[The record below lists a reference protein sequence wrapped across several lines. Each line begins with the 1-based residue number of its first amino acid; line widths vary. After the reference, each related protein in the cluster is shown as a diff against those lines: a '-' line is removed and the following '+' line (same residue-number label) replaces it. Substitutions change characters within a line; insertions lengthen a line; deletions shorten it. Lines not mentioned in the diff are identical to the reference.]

1 MHKDLG
7 VFVLNFTY
15 HEKSG
20 THTGYCLVK
29 SCERKLNKNGEPYL
43 DMVLSDRSGE
53 INAKLWKYDES
64 LHGTYEANSLIKV
77 QGTISKYNDADQLR
91 IDRIRKVNETDDV
104 KIEDYVSSAVYAG
117 EAMFDELISIAGAF
131 SDKDLSLLVTTI
143 LSENKEKLLY
153 YPAAFKLHHAMR
165 SGLLQHTL
173 SIVRLAQS
181 ICKIYPF
188 VDSDLLLGG
197 AMLHDIAKL
206 DELVANETGIASG
219 YSTEGTLL
227 GHLVKGAMLV
237 DKTAERLGVP
247 HEKAVLLEHML
258 ISHHGDPEFGAAVRP
273 LFIEADILA
282 ALDRLDAR
290 IVEVNNAVS
299 GVEAGGFSTRQW
311 ALDNRAFYNHGRVDV
326 TKETK
331 LF

>member
-1 MHKDLG
+1 M
-7 VFVLNFTY
+7 NFSY

-53 INAKLWKYDES
+53 INAKLWKYDENI
-64 LHGTYEANSLIKV
+64 HGVYEVNTLVKV
-77 QGTISKYNDADQLR
+77 QGIITKFNDADQLR
-91 IDRIRKVNETDDV
+91 VDRIRKVNETDNV
-104 KIEDYVSSAVYAG
+104 KIEDYVSSAVYSG
-117 EAMFDELISIAGAF
+117 EMMFDELIGIADTFADEELKSIV
-131 SDKDLSLLVTTI
+131 KTI
-143 LSENKEKLLY
+143 LYDNKEKLLY

-173 SIVRLAQS
+173 SIVRLAQGV
-181 ICKIYPF
+181 CRIYPF
-188 VDSDLLLGG
+188 VDSDLLLSG

-206 DELVANETGIASG
+206 EELVAGETGIASG
-219 YSTEGTLL
+219 YSVEGTLL
-227 GHLVKGAMLV
+227 GHLVKGAMLI
-237 DKTAERLGVP
+237 DKTAERLGVS
-247 HEKAVLLEHML
+247 HDKAVLLEHML

-273 LFIEADILA
+273 LFIEADILS

-299 GVEAGGFSTRQW
+299 GVEAGGFSSRQW
-311 ALDNRAFYNHGRVDV
+311 ALDNRSFYNHGRVDV
-326 TKETK
+326 TQETN
-331 LF
+331 LGL

>member
-1 MHKDLG
+1 M
-7 VFVLNFTY
+7 NFTY

-53 INAKLWKYDES
+53 INAKLWKYDEN
-64 LHGTYEANSLIKV
+64 LHGVYEPNTLIKV
-77 QGTISKYNDADQLR
+77 QGIINKYNDADQLR

-104 KIEDYVSSAVYAG
+104 KIEDYVSAAVYTG
-117 EAMFDELISIAGAF
+117 EAMFNELVSIADGF
-131 SDKDLSLLVTTI
+131 SDSELSLLVKTI
-143 LSENKEKLLY
+143 LNENKEKLLY

-181 ICKIYPF
+181 VCKIYPF
-188 VDSDLLLGG
+188 VDADLLLSG

-206 DELVANETGIASG
+206 EELVAGETGIASG
-219 YSTEGTLL
+219 YSVEGTLL

-237 DKTAERLGVP
+237 DKTAERLGVS
-247 HEKAVLLEHML
+247 HDKAVLLEHML

-273 LFIEADILA
+273 LFIEADILS

-299 GVEAGGFSTRQW
+299 GVETGGFSTRQW

-326 TKETK
+326 TRETN
-331 LF
+331 LGL

>member
-1 MHKDLG
+1 M
-7 VFVLNFTY
+7 NFTY

-53 INAKLWKYDES
+53 INAKLWKYDEN
-64 LHGTYEANSLIKV
+64 LHGIYEANSLIKV

-91 IDRIRKVNETDDV
+91 VDRIRKVNETDDV
-104 KIEDYVSSAVYAG
+104 KIEDYVSSAVYTG
-117 EAMFDELISIAGAF
+117 EAMFDELIGIAGAF
-131 SDKDLSLLVTTI
+131 SDRDLSLLVTTI
-143 LSENKEKLLY
+143 LNENREKLLY

-237 DKTAERLGVP
+237 DKTAERLGIP

>member
-1 MHKDLG
+1 M
-7 VFVLNFTY
+7 NFSY

-20 THTGYCLVK
+20 THTGFCLVK
-29 SCERKLNKNGEPYL
+29 SCERKLNKNGEAYL

-64 LHGTYEANSLIKV
+64 LHGTYETNTLVKV
-77 QGTISKYNDADQLR
+77 QGIITKFNDADQLR
-91 IDRIRKVNETDDV
+91 VDRIRKVNESDGV
-104 KIEDYVSSAVYAG
+104 KIEDYVSSAVYSG
-117 EAMFDELISIAGAF
+117 EMMFNELIGIADAF
-131 SDKDLSLLVTTI
+131 SDDELKAIVKTI
-143 LSENKEKLLY
+143 LIENKEKLLY

-173 SIVRLAQS
+173 SIVRLAQG

-188 VDSDLLLGG
+188 VDADLLLSG

-206 DELVANETGIASG
+206 EELVAGKTGIASG
-219 YSTEGTLL
+219 YSVEGTLL
-227 GHLVKGAMLV
+227 GHLVKGAMLI
-237 DKTAERLGVP
+237 DKTAERLGVS
-247 HEKAVLLEHML
+247 HDKAVLLEHML

-273 LFIEADILA
+273 LFIEADILS

-326 TKETK
+326 TQETN
-331 LF
+331 LGL

>member
-1 MHKDLG
+1 M
-7 VFVLNFTY
+7 NFSY

-20 THTGYCLVK
+20 THTGFCLVK
-29 SCERKLNKNGEPYL
+29 SCDRKLNKNGEPYL

-64 LHGTYEANSLIKV
+64 LHGVYEPNTLVKV
-77 QGTISKYNDADQLR
+77 QGIITKFNDADQLR
-91 IDRIRKVNETDDV
+91 VDRIRKVNETDGV
-104 KIEDYVSSAVYAG
+104 KIEDYVSSAVYSG
-117 EAMFDELISIAGAF
+117 EMMFDELISIADSF
-131 SDKDLSLLVTTI
+131 TDSELKTLVKTI

-181 ICKIYPF
+181 VCRIYPF
-188 VDSDLLLGG
+188 VDADLLLSG
-197 AMLHDIAKL
+197 AMLHDISKL
-206 DELVANETGIASG
+206 DELIAGETGIASG
-219 YSTEGTLL
+219 YSVEGTLL
-227 GHLVKGAMLV
+227 GHLVKGAMLI
-237 DKTAERLGVP
+237 DKTAEKLGIS
-247 HEKAVLLEHML
+247 HDKAVLLEHML

-273 LFIEADILA
+273 LFIEADILS

-299 GVEAGGFSTRQW
+299 GVEPGGFSTRQW

-326 TKETK
+326 TQETN
-331 LF
+331 LGL

>member
-1 MHKDLG
+1 M
-7 VFVLNFTY
+7 NFSY

-20 THTGYCLVK
+20 THTGFCLVK
-29 SCERKLNKNGEPYL
+29 SCDRKLNKNGEPYL

-64 LHGTYEANSLIKV
+64 LHGVYEPNTLVKV
-77 QGTISKYNDADQLR
+77 QGIITKFNDADQLR
-91 IDRIRKVNETDDV
+91 VDRIRRVNETDGV
-104 KIEDYVSSAVYAG
+104 KIEDYVSSAVYSG
-117 EAMFDELISIAGAF
+117 EMMFDELISIADSFTDSELKA
-131 SDKDLSLLVTTI
+131 LVKTI

-181 ICKIYPF
+181 VCGIYPF
-188 VDSDLLLGG
+188 VDADLLLSG
-197 AMLHDIAKL
+197 AMLHDISKL
-206 DELVANETGIASG
+206 DELIAGETGIASG
-219 YSTEGTLL
+219 YSVEGTLL
-227 GHLVKGAMLV
+227 GHLVKGAMLI
-237 DKTAERLGVP
+237 DKTAEKLGIS
-247 HEKAVLLEHML
+247 HDKAVLLEHML

-273 LFIEADILA
+273 LFIEADILS

-299 GVEAGGFSTRQW
+299 GVEPGGFSTRQW

-326 TKETK
+326 TQETN
-331 LF
+331 LGL

>member
-1 MHKDLG
+1 M
-7 VFVLNFTY
+7 NFTY

-53 INAKLWKYDES
+53 INAKLWKYDEN
-64 LHGTYEANSLIKV
+64 LHGIYEPNSLIKV

-104 KIEDYVSSAVYAG
+104 KIEDYVSSAVYTG
-117 EAMFDELISIAGAF
+117 EAMFDELFGIAGAF
-131 SDKDLSLLVTTI
+131 ADKDLSLLVTTI
-143 LSENKEKLLY
+143 LNENREKLLY

-181 ICKIYPF
+181 ICRIYPF

-247 HEKAVLLEHML
+247 HDKAVLLEHML

>member
-1 MHKDLG
+1 M
-7 VFVLNFTY
+7 NFSY

-20 THTGYCLVK
+20 THTGFCLVK

-53 INAKLWKYDES
+53 INAKLWKYDEN
-64 LHGTYEANSLIKV
+64 LHGVYETNTLVKV
-77 QGTISKYNDADQLR
+77 QGIITKFNDADQLR
-91 IDRIRKVNETDDV
+91 VDRIRKVNETDGV
-104 KIEDYVSSAVYAG
+104 KIEDYVSSAVYSG
-117 EAMFDELISIAGAF
+117 EMMFNELISIADAF
-131 SDKDLSLLVTTI
+131 ADDELKALVKTI
-143 LSENKEKLLY
+143 LTENQEKLLY

-181 ICKIYPF
+181 VCRIYPF
-188 VDSDLLLGG
+188 VDADLLLSG

-206 DELVANETGIASG
+206 EELVAGETGIASG
-219 YSTEGTLL
+219 YSVEGTLL
-227 GHLVKGAMLV
+227 GHLVKGAMLI
-237 DKTAERLGVP
+237 DKTAERLGVS
-247 HEKAVLLEHML
+247 HDKAVLLEHML

-273 LFIEADILA
+273 LFIEADILS

-299 GVEAGGFSTRQW
+299 GIEAGGFSTRQW

-326 TKETK
+326 TQETN
-331 LF
+331 LGL

>member
-1 MHKDLG
+1 M
-7 VFVLNFTY
+7 NFSY

-20 THTGYCLVK
+20 THTGFCLGK
-29 SCERKLNKNGEPYL
+29 SCDRKLNKNGEPYL

-64 LHGTYEANSLIKV
+64 LHGVYEPNTLVKV
-77 QGTISKYNDADQLR
+77 QGIITKFNDADQLR
-91 IDRIRKVNETDDV
+91 VDRIRKVNETDGV
-104 KIEDYVSSAVYAG
+104 KIEDYVSSAVYSG
-117 EAMFDELISIAGAF
+117 EMMFDELISIADSFTDSELKA
-131 SDKDLSLLVTTI
+131 LVKTI

-181 ICKIYPF
+181 VCRIYPF
-188 VDSDLLLGG
+188 VDADLLLSG
-197 AMLHDIAKL
+197 AMLHDISKL
-206 DELVANETGIASG
+206 DELIAGETGIASG
-219 YSTEGTLL
+219 YSVEGTLL
-227 GHLVKGAMLV
+227 GHLVKGAMLI
-237 DKTAERLGVP
+237 DKTAEKLGIS
-247 HEKAVLLEHML
+247 HDKAVLLEHML

-273 LFIEADILA
+273 LFIEADILS

-299 GVEAGGFSTRQW
+299 GVEPGGFSTRQW

-326 TKETK
+326 TQETN
-331 LF
+331 LGL

>member
-1 MHKDLG
+1 M
-7 VFVLNFTY
+7 NFTY

-43 DMVLSDRSGE
+43 DLILSDRSGE
-53 INAKLWKYDES
+53 INAKLWKYDEN
-64 LHGTYEANSLIKV
+64 LHGVYETNTLIKV
-77 QGTISKYNDADQLR
+77 QGTITKFNDADQLR

-104 KIEDYVSSAVYAG
+104 KIEDYVSSAVYTG
-117 EAMFDELISIAGAF
+117 EMMFDELIRIADSF
-131 SDKDLSLLVTTI
+131 SDSEISLLVKTI
-143 LSENKEKLLY
+143 LNENKEKLLY

-181 ICKIYPF
+181 ICKIYPY
-188 VDSDLLLGG
+188 VDADLLLGG

-206 DELVANETGIASG
+206 DELIAGETGIASG
-219 YSTEGTLL
+219 YSVEGTLL

-237 DKTAERLGVP
+237 DKTAERLGIS
-247 HEKAVLLEHML
+247 HDKAVLLEHML

-273 LFIEADILA
+273 LFIEADILS

-299 GVEAGGFSTRQW
+299 GVDEGSFSSRQW

-326 TKETK
+326 TTETK

>member
-1 MHKDLG
+1 
-7 VFVLNFTY
+7 LNFSY

-20 THTGYCLVK
+20 THTGFCLVK
-29 SCERKLNKNGEPYL
+29 SCDRKLNKNGEPYL

-64 LHGTYEANSLIKV
+64 LHGVYEPNTLVKV
-77 QGTISKYNDADQLR
+77 QGIITKFNDADQLR
-91 IDRIRKVNETDDV
+91 VDRIRKVNETDGV
-104 KIEDYVSSAVYAG
+104 KIEDYVSSAVYSG
-117 EAMFDELISIAGAF
+117 EMMFDELISIADSF
-131 SDKDLSLLVTTI
+131 TDSELKTLVKTI

-181 ICKIYPF
+181 VCRIYPF
-188 VDSDLLLGG
+188 VDADLLLSG
-197 AMLHDIAKL
+197 AMLHDISKL
-206 DELVANETGIASG
+206 DELIAGETGIASG
-219 YSTEGTLL
+219 YSVEGTLL
-227 GHLVKGAMLV
+227 GHLVKGAMLI
-237 DKTAERLGVP
+237 DKTAEKLGIS
-247 HEKAVLLEHML
+247 HDKAVLLEHML

-273 LFIEADILA
+273 LFIEADILS

-299 GVEAGGFSTRQW
+299 GVEPGGFSTRQW

-326 TKETK
+326 TQETN
-331 LF
+331 LGL

>member
-1 MHKDLG
+1 M
-7 VFVLNFTY
+7 NFTY

-43 DMVLSDRSGE
+43 DFILSDKSGE
-53 INAKLWKYDES
+53 INAKLWKYDEN
-64 LHGTYEANSLIKV
+64 LHGFFEANSLIKV
-77 QGTISKYNDADQLR
+77 QGTITKFNDADQLR

-104 KIEDYVSSAVYAG
+104 RIEDYVSSAVYTG
-117 EAMFDELISIAGAF
+117 EDMFNELVSIADGF
-131 SDKDLSLLVTTI
+131 SDSEISLIVKTI
-143 LSENKEKLLY
+143 LNENKEKLLY

-188 VDSDLLLGG
+188 VDADLLLGG

-206 DELVANETGIASG
+206 DELIAGETGIASG
-219 YSTEGTLL
+219 YSVEGTLL

-237 DKTAERLGVP
+237 DKTAERLGIS
-247 HEKAVLLEHML
+247 HDKAVLLEHML

-273 LFIEADILA
+273 LFIEADILS

-299 GVEAGGFSTRQW
+299 GVDTGSFSTRQW

-326 TKETK
+326 TSETK

>member
-1 MHKDLG
+1 M
-7 VFVLNFTY
+7 NFTY

-43 DMVLSDRSGE
+43 DLILSDRSGE
-53 INAKLWKYDES
+53 INAKLWKYDEN
-64 LHGTYEANSLIKV
+64 LHGVYETNSLIKV
-77 QGTISKYNDADQLR
+77 QGTITKFNDADQLR

-104 KIEDYVSSAVYAG
+104 KIEDYVSSAVYTG
-117 EAMFDELISIAGAF
+117 EMMFDELIRIADGF
-131 SDKDLSLLVTTI
+131 SDSEISMLVKTI
-143 LSENKEKLLY
+143 LNENKEKLLY

-181 ICKIYPF
+181 VCKIYPF

-206 DELVANETGIASG
+206 DELIAGETGIASG
-219 YSTEGTLL
+219 YSVEGTLL

-237 DKTAERLGVP
+237 DKTAERLSVS
-247 HEKAVLLEHML
+247 HDKAVLLEHML

-273 LFIEADILA
+273 LFIEADILS

-299 GVEAGGFSTRQW
+299 GVDEGSFSSRQW

-326 TKETK
+326 TTETK

>member
-1 MHKDLG
+1 M
-7 VFVLNFTY
+7 NFTY
-15 HEKSG
+15 HEKSD
-20 THTGYCLVK
+20 TYTGYCLVK

-53 INAKLWKYDES
+53 INAKLWKYDEN
-64 LHGTYEANSLIKV
+64 LHGTFEVNTLIKV
-77 QGTISKYNDADQLR
+77 QGKITKYNDADQFR
-91 IDRIRKVNETDDV
+91 IERIRKVNETDEV
-104 KIEDYVSSAVYAG
+104 NVEDFVSAAVYTG
-117 EAMFDELISIAGAF
+117 EAMFNELVSIASAF
-131 SDKDLSLLVTTI
+131 SDTDISLLVTTI
-143 LSENKEKLLY
+143 LNDNKEKLLY

-181 ICKIYPF
+181 ICRIYPF

-197 AMLHDIAKL
+197 AMLHDVAKL
-206 DELVANETGIASG
+206 DELIAGETGIASG
-219 YSTEGTLL
+219 YSVEGTLL
-227 GHLVKGAMLV
+227 GHLVKGAILV

-299 GVEAGGFSTRQW
+299 GVDEGSFSSRQW

-326 TKETK
+326 TLETN
-331 LF
+331 LGL

>member
-1 MHKDLG
+1 M
-7 VFVLNFTY
+7 NFSY

-20 THTGYCLVK
+20 THTGFCLVK
-29 SCERKLNKNGEPYL
+29 SCDRKLNKNGEPYL

-64 LHGTYEANSLIKV
+64 LHGVYEPNTLVKV
-77 QGTISKYNDADQLR
+77 QGIITKFNDADQLR
-91 IDRIRKVNETDDV
+91 VDRIRRVNETDGV
-104 KIEDYVSSAVYAG
+104 KIEDYVSSAVYSG
-117 EAMFDELISIAGAF
+117 EMMFDELISIADSFTDSELKA
-131 SDKDLSLLVTTI
+131 LVKTI

-181 ICKIYPF
+181 VCRIYPF
-188 VDSDLLLGG
+188 VDADLLLSG
-197 AMLHDIAKL
+197 AMLHDISKL
-206 DELVANETGIASG
+206 DELIAGETGIASG
-219 YSTEGTLL
+219 YSVEGTLL
-227 GHLVKGAMLV
+227 GHLVKGAMLI
-237 DKTAERLGVP
+237 DKTAEKLGIS
-247 HEKAVLLEHML
+247 HDKAVLLEHML

-273 LFIEADILA
+273 LFIEADILS

-299 GVEAGGFSTRQW
+299 GVEPGGFSTRQW

-326 TKETK
+326 TQETN
-331 LF
+331 LGL

>member
-1 MHKDLG
+1 M
-7 VFVLNFTY
+7 NFSY

-20 THTGYCLVK
+20 THTGFCLVK
-29 SCERKLNKNGEPYL
+29 SCERKLNKNGEAYL

-53 INAKLWKYDES
+53 INAKLWKYDEN
-64 LHGTYEANSLIKV
+64 LHGVYEPNTLVKV
-77 QGTISKYNDADQLR
+77 QGIITKFNDADQLR
-91 IDRIRKVNETDDV
+91 VDRIRKVVESDGV
-104 KIEDYVSSAVYAG
+104 KIEDYVSSAVYSG
-117 EAMFDELISIAGAF
+117 EMMFDELIGIADAF
-131 SDKDLSLLVTTI
+131 SDDELKAIVKTI
-143 LSENKEKLLY
+143 LTENKEKLLY

-173 SIVRLAQS
+173 SIVRLAQGV
-181 ICKIYPF
+181 CKIYPF
-188 VDSDLLLGG
+188 VDADLLLSG

-206 DELVANETGIASG
+206 EELVAGETGIASG
-219 YSTEGTLL
+219 YSVEGTLL
-227 GHLVKGAMLV
+227 GHLVKGAMLI
-237 DKTAERLGVP
+237 DKTAERLGVS
-247 HEKAVLLEHML
+247 HDKAVLLEHML

-273 LFIEADILA
+273 LFIEADILS

-326 TKETK
+326 TQETN
-331 LF
+331 LGL

>member
-1 MHKDLG
+1 M
-7 VFVLNFTY
+7 NFTY

-29 SCERKLNKNGEPYL
+29 SCDRKLNKNGEPYL

-53 INAKLWKYDES
+53 INAKLWKYDEN
-64 LHGTYEANSLIKV
+64 LHGVFEPNTLIKV
-77 QGTISKYNDADQLR
+77 QGTITKFNDADQLR
-91 IDRIRKVNETDDV
+91 VDRIRKVNETDDV
-104 KIEDYVSSAVYAG
+104 KIEDYVSSAVYTG
-117 EAMFDELISIAGAF
+117 EMMFDELIAVASAF
-131 SDKDLSLLVTTI
+131 KDKDISLLVTTI
-143 LSENKEKLLY
+143 LTDNKEKLLY

-181 ICKIYPF
+181 ICNIYPF

-206 DELVANETGIASG
+206 DELISGETGIASG
-219 YSTEGTLL
+219 YSVEGTLI

-237 DKTAERLGVP
+237 DKTAERIGVP

-326 TKETK
+326 TQETK

>member
-1 MHKDLG
+1 
-7 VFVLNFTY
+7 
-15 HEKSG
+15 
-20 THTGYCLVK
+20 
-29 SCERKLNKNGEPYL
+29 
-43 DMVLSDRSGE
+43 MVLSDRSGE
-53 INAKLWKYDES
+53 INAKLWRYDEN
-64 LHGTYEANSLIKV
+64 LHGVYESNTLVKV
-77 QGTISKYNDADQLR
+77 QGTITKFNDADQLR

-104 KIEDYVSSAVYAG
+104 KIEDYVSSAVYTG
-117 EAMFDELISIAGAF
+117 DEMFNELISTADKF
-131 SDKDLSLLVTTI
+131 SDSELSLLVKTI
-143 LSENKEKLLY
+143 LNENKEKLLY

-181 ICKIYPF
+181 VCRIYPF
-188 VDSDLLLGG
+188 VDSDLLLSG

-206 DELVANETGIASG
+206 DELIAGETGIASG
-219 YSTEGTLL
+219 YSVEGTLL

-237 DKTAERLGVP
+237 DKTAERLGIS

-273 LFIEADILA
+273 LFIEADILS

-299 GVEAGGFSTRQW
+299 GVDTGSFSSRQW

-326 TKETK
+326 TSETN

>member
-1 MHKDLG
+1 M
-7 VFVLNFTY
+7 NFTY

-53 INAKLWKYDES
+53 INAKLWKYDEN
-64 LHGTYEANSLIKV
+64 LHGVYEPNTLIKV
-77 QGTISKYNDADQLR
+77 QGIINKYNDADQLR

-104 KIEDYVSSAVYAG
+104 KIEDYVSAAVYTG
-117 EAMFDELISIAGAF
+117 EAMFNELVSIADGF
-131 SDKDLSLLVTTI
+131 SDSELSLLVKTI
-143 LSENKEKLLY
+143 LNENKEKLLY

-181 ICKIYPF
+181 VCKIYPF
-188 VDSDLLLGG
+188 VDADLLLSG

-206 DELVANETGIASG
+206 EELVAGETGIASG
-219 YSTEGTLL
+219 YSVEGTLL

-237 DKTAERLGVP
+237 DKTAERLGVS
-247 HEKAVLLEHML
+247 HDKAVLLEHML

-273 LFIEADILA
+273 LFIEADILS

-326 TKETK
+326 TRETN
-331 LF
+331 LGL

>member
-1 MHKDLG
+1 M
-7 VFVLNFTY
+7 NFSY

-20 THTGYCLVK
+20 THTGYGLVK

-53 INAKLWKYDES
+53 INAKLWKYDEN
-64 LHGTYEANSLIKV
+64 LHGVYEVNTLVKV
-77 QGTISKYNDADQLR
+77 QGIITKFNDADQLR
-91 IDRIRKVNETDDV
+91 IDRIRKVNETDNV
-104 KIEDYVSSAVYAG
+104 CVEDYVTSAVYSG
-117 EAMFDELISIAGAF
+117 EMMFNELVDIADNFKDEEL
-131 SDKDLSLLVTTI
+131 KLLVRTI
-143 LSENKEKLLY
+143 LTENKEKLLY

-173 SIVRLAQS
+173 SIVRLAQGV
-181 ICKIYPF
+181 CKIYPF
-188 VDSDLLLGG
+188 VDADLLLSG

-206 DELVANETGIASG
+206 EELVAGETGIASG
-219 YSTEGTLL
+219 YSVEGTLL
-227 GHLVKGAMLV
+227 GHLVKGAILI
-237 DKTAERLGVP
+237 DKTAEKLGVS
-247 HEKAVLLEHML
+247 HDKAVLLEHML

-273 LFIEADILA
+273 LFIEADILS

-299 GVEAGGFSTRQW
+299 GVDAGGFSTRQW

-326 TKETK
+326 TTQTN
-331 LF
+331 LGL

>member
-1 MHKDLG
+1 M
-7 VFVLNFTY
+7 NFTY

-20 THTGYCLVK
+20 THTGFCLVK

-53 INAKLWKYDES
+53 INAKLWKYDEN
-64 LHGTYEANSLIKV
+64 LHGTYETNTLVKV
-77 QGTISKYNDADQLR
+77 QGIITKFNDADQLR
-91 IDRIRKVNETDDV
+91 VDRIRKVNESDGV
-104 KIEDYVSSAVYAG
+104 RIEDYVSSAVYSG
-117 EAMFDELISIAGAF
+117 EMMFDELIGIADGF
-131 SDKDLSLLVTTI
+131 SDEELKLLVTTI
-143 LSENKEKLLY
+143 LTENKEKLLY

-181 ICKIYPF
+181 VCRIYPF
-188 VDSDLLLGG
+188 VDSDLLLSG

-206 DELVANETGIASG
+206 DELIAGETGIASG
-219 YSTEGTLL
+219 YSVEGTLL
-227 GHLVKGAMLV
+227 GHLVKGAMLI
-237 DKTAERLGVP
+237 DKTAEKLGIS
-247 HEKAVLLEHML
+247 HDKAVLLEHML

-273 LFIEADILA
+273 LFIEADILS

-326 TKETK
+326 TLETN
-331 LF
+331 LGL

>member
-1 MHKDLG
+1 M
-7 VFVLNFTY
+7 NFSY

-20 THTGYCLVK
+20 THTGYALVK

-53 INAKLWKYDES
+53 INAKLWKYDEN
-64 LHGTYEANSLIKV
+64 LHGIYEVNTLVKV
-77 QGTISKYNDADQLR
+77 QGIITKFNDADQLR
-91 IDRIRKVNETDDV
+91 IDRIRKVNETDEV
-104 KIEDYVSSAVYAG
+104 SIEDYVTSAVYSG
-117 EAMFDELISIAGAF
+117 EMMFNELICIADAF
-131 SDKDLSLLVTTI
+131 ADEELKAIVKTI
-143 LSENKEKLLY
+143 LNENKEKLLY

-181 ICKIYPF
+181 VCKIYPF
-188 VDSDLLLGG
+188 VDADLLLSG

-206 DELVANETGIASG
+206 EELVAGETGIASG
-219 YSTEGTLL
+219 YSVEGTLL

-237 DKTAERLGVP
+237 DKTAEKLGVS
-247 HEKAVLLEHML
+247 HDKAVLLEHML

-299 GVEAGGFSTRQW
+299 GVETGAFSTRQW

-326 TKETK
+326 TKETN
-331 LF
+331 LGL

>member
-1 MHKDLG
+1 M
-7 VFVLNFTY
+7 NFAY

-53 INAKLWKYDES
+53 INAKLWKYDEN

-299 GVEAGGFSTRQW
+299 GVETGGFSTRQW

>member
-1 MHKDLG
+1 M
-7 VFVLNFTY
+7 NFTY
-15 HEKSG
+15 HEKSD
-20 THTGYCLVK
+20 TYTGYCLVK

-53 INAKLWKYDES
+53 INAKLWKYDEN
-64 LHGTYEANSLIKV
+64 LHGTFEVNTLIKV
-77 QGTISKYNDADQLR
+77 QGKITKYNDADQFR
-91 IDRIRKVNETDDV
+91 IERIRKVNETDEV
-104 KIEDYVSSAVYAG
+104 NVEDFVSAAVYTG
-117 EAMFDELISIAGAF
+117 ETMFNELVSIASAF
-131 SDKDLSLLVTTI
+131 SDTDISLLVTTI
-143 LSENKEKLLY
+143 LNDNKEKLLY

-181 ICKIYPF
+181 ICRIYPF

-197 AMLHDIAKL
+197 AMLHDVAKL
-206 DELVANETGIASG
+206 DELIAGETGIASG
-219 YSTEGTLL
+219 YSVEGTLL
-227 GHLVKGAMLV
+227 GHLVKGAILV

-299 GVEAGGFSTRQW
+299 GVDEGSFSSRQW

-326 TKETK
+326 TLETN
-331 LF
+331 LGL

>member
-1 MHKDLG
+1 M
-7 VFVLNFTY
+7 NFTY

-53 INAKLWKYDES
+53 INAKLWKYDEN
-64 LHGTYEANSLIKV
+64 LHGIYEANSLIKV

-104 KIEDYVSSAVYAG
+104 KIEDYVSSAVYTG
-117 EAMFDELISIAGAF
+117 EAMFDELIGLAGDFA
-131 SDKDLSLLVTTI
+131 DKELSLLVTTI

-188 VDSDLLLGG
+188 VDSYLLLGG

>member
-1 MHKDLG
+1 MKP
-7 VFVLNFTY
+7 VNFTY

-20 THTGYCLVK
+20 THTGFCLVK
-29 SCERKLNKNGEPYL
+29 SCEKKTNKNGGAYL
-43 DMVLSDRSGE
+43 DLVLSDRSGE
-53 INAKLWKYDES
+53 INAKLWNYDENV
-64 LHGTYEANSLIKV
+64 HGFYQPNTLVKV
-77 QGTISKYNDADQLR
+77 QGTINKFNDVDQLR
-91 IDRIRKVNETDDV
+91 VDRIRAAIPADNV
-104 KIEDYVSSAVYAG
+104 KIEDYVSSAVYSG
-117 EAMFDELISIAGAF
+117 KAMFDELVSIADSF
-131 SDKDLSLLVTTI
+131 SDKELSLLVKTI
-143 LSENKEKLLY
+143 LTENEEKLLY

-181 ICKIYPF
+181 VCKIYPF
-188 VDSDLLLGG
+188 VDADLLLGG

-206 DELVANETGIASG
+206 DELVANESGIASG
-219 YSTEGTLL
+219 YSVEGTLL

-237 DKTAERLGVP
+237 DKTAERLGVS

-290 IVEVNNAVS
+290 IVEVNSAVS
-299 GVEAGGFSTRQW
+299 GVEQGAFSTRQW

-326 TKETK
+326 TKETDLGLNDK
-331 LF
+331 

>member
-1 MHKDLG
+1 M
-7 VFVLNFTY
+7 NFSY

-20 THTGYCLVK
+20 THTGFCLVK

-53 INAKLWKYDES
+53 INAKLWKYDEN
-64 LHGTYEANSLIKV
+64 LHGVYETNTLVKV
-77 QGTISKYNDADQLR
+77 QGIITKFNDADQLR
-91 IDRIRKVNETDDV
+91 VDRIRKVNETDGV
-104 KIEDYVSSAVYAG
+104 KIEDYVSSAVYSG
-117 EAMFDELISIAGAF
+117 EIMFNELISIADAF
-131 SDKDLSLLVTTI
+131 ADDELKAVVKTI
-143 LSENKEKLLY
+143 LTENKEKLLY

-181 ICKIYPF
+181 VCRIYPF
-188 VDSDLLLGG
+188 VDADLLLSG

-206 DELVANETGIASG
+206 EELVAGETGIASG
-219 YSTEGTLL
+219 YSVEGTLL
-227 GHLVKGAMLV
+227 GHLVKGAMLI
-237 DKTAERLGVP
+237 DKTAERLGVS
-247 HEKAVLLEHML
+247 HDKAVLLEHML

-273 LFIEADILA
+273 LFIEADILS

-326 TKETK
+326 TQETN
-331 LF
+331 LGL

>member
-1 MHKDLG
+1 M
-7 VFVLNFTY
+7 NFSY

-20 THTGYCLVK
+20 THTGFCLVK
-29 SCERKLNKNGEPYL
+29 SCEKKINKNGGAYL

-53 INAKLWKYDES
+53 INAKLWNFDENI
-64 LHGTYEANSLIKV
+64 HGFFQPNTLVKV
-77 QGTISKYNDADQLR
+77 QGTINKFNDVDQFR
-91 IDRIRKVNETDDV
+91 VDRIRPVVESDGV
-104 KIEDYVSSAVYAG
+104 KIEDYVSSAVYSG
-117 EAMFDELISIAGAF
+117 EVMFDELIRIADSF
-131 SDKDLSLLVTTI
+131 TDKEIALLVKTI
-143 LSENKEKLLY
+143 LNENKEKLLY

-181 ICKIYPF
+181 ICSIYPF

-206 DELVANETGIASG
+206 EEIVSNETGIASG
-219 YSTEGTLL
+219 YSVEGTLL

-237 DKTAERLGVP
+237 DKKAEELGIN

-273 LFIEADILA
+273 LFIEADILS

-290 IVEVNNAVS
+290 IVEINGAVN
-299 GVEAGGFSTRQW
+299 GIEQGTFSARQW
-311 ALDNRAFYNHGRVDV
+311 ALDNRSFYNHGRADV
-326 TKETK
+326 TKETD
-331 LF
+331 LGL